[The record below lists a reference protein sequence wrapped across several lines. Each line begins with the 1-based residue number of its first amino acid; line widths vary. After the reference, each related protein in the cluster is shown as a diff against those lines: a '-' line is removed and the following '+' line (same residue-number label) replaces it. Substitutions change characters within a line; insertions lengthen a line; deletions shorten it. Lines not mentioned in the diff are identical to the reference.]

1 MRGAWVSGADRAV
14 HSSGMTRVYSVGHSN
29 LAADA
34 FVALLRGAGIRTVV
48 DVRRVPFSRRFPWFS
63 RDALTASL
71 QEAGITYRWLGDGLG
86 GRLEPTGARDDSP
99 NRALRSAPLR
109 AYADAQD
116 TPPFQR
122 DLAALLELAAQSPT
136 AVMCAERDWRQC
148 HRQILADVLVAR
160 GAEVVHVSA
169 VAAPS
174 EHALSAHAR
183 VEGERV
189 TYPGL
194 L

>member
-1 MRGAWVSGADRAV
+1 
-14 HSSGMTRVYSVGHSN
+14 MTRVYSVGHSN

-34 FVALLRGAGIRTVV
+34 FAALLRGAGIRTLA

-86 GRLEPTGARDDSP
+86 GRLEPAGARDDSR

-109 AYADAQD
+109 AYADAQE
-116 TPPFQR
+116 TPAFQR
-122 DLAALLELAAQSPT
+122 DLAALLELAARAPT

-160 GAEVVHVSA
+160 GTRVVHLSPI
-169 VAAPS
+169 AAP
-174 EHALSAHAR
+174 EPHALAPSAR
-183 VEGERV
+183 IEGELV
-189 TYPGL
+189 TYPSL